1 MNNMTDATD
10 SLHTATAVVWVGT
23 SADKWPTQLT
33 ILWNAFKR
41 PSDPNNVVSLP
52 AFIEENDR
60 VVRERVLKYLV
71 TIKNAEVKNKTTFK
85 HLTLA
90 SGYSYWWSTLIALKR
105 WRNSGNIPFACKIVA
120 LEMLMELHN
129 IRSINVESDEPELR
143 SRILECIRRP
153 EPSKILSY
161 FLGLKSL
168 MIDLGCFLF
177 HLVRALGSFAHYLYE
192 TRKVPKIENQS
203 SLSKQMLFIDFYN
216 ASEPTNQGHQVITS
230 TYWGG
235 LPQWLQNNSTVQPD
249 WLHNFPE
256 NIDNRKIRTATNTL
270 KNRSDENFGSHSLLL
285 FKPTRE
291 TIIESTRSYFLLIRK
306 FWTLR
311 AISKVKY
318 EHSLGTNLW
327 PLFKGEWRE
336 SLIGSTAIRHCL
348 LIASVERFVRLMP
361 KYEQIVYLME
371 NQPWESPFIYSC
383 TKHGQ
388 GRLFGVAHSTV
399 RFWDLRYFQHQDEHS
414 VNSEADHP
422 SPHIIVVN
430 GSEAKSLLQDN
441 RWLTDNQIV
450 VAEAL
455 RYGYLSTLTR
465 TRTIGKSDLPHLV
478 VLGDFLPSANTFL
491 LTKLHESQKFT
502 TTKFRM
508 SLRSHPICKFNSDET
523 RSFNDSITDVDLKT
537 LLESA
542 DVVLTTANSSS
553 AAESVSLGIPTILMV
568 DPESLNYSPFR
579 KTELAQF
586 VTTAEELSS
595 ALIGFNDLVSS
606 QIPDFFCLDDDYPRW
621 RNLLSID

>member
-10 SLHTATAVVWVGT
+10 TLHTATAVVWVGI

-52 AFIEENDR
+52 AFIEENDK

-71 TIKNAEVKNKTTFK
+71 TIKNAEIKNKTTFQ

-291 TIIESTRSYFLLIRK
+291 TIIESTRSYFLLIKK

-311 AISKVKY
+311 TISKVKY

>member
-1 MNNMTDATD
+1 
-10 SLHTATAVVWVGT
+10 
-23 SADKWPTQLT
+23 
-33 ILWNAFKR
+33 
-41 PSDPNNVVSLP
+41 
-52 AFIEENDR
+52 
-60 VVRERVLKYLV
+60 
-71 TIKNAEVKNKTTFK
+71 
-85 HLTLA
+85 
-90 SGYSYWWSTLIALKR
+90 
-105 WRNSGNIPFACKIVA
+105 
-120 LEMLMELHN
+120 
-129 IRSINVESDEPELR
+129 
-143 SRILECIRRP
+143 
-153 EPSKILSY
+153 
-161 FLGLKSL
+161 

-216 ASEPTNQGHQVITS
+216 ASEPTNHGHQVITS

-291 TIIESTRSYFLLIRK
+291 TIIESTRSYFLLIKK

-388 GRLFGVAHSTV
+388 GHLFGVAHSTV

-508 SLRSHPICKFNSDET
+508 SLRSHPICKFNSEET

>member
-1 MNNMTDATD
+1 MTD
-10 SLHTATAVVWVGT
+10 SPHSINAVVWAGP
-23 SADKWPTQLT
+23 SQNKWPTQQI
-33 ILWNAFKR
+33 ILWNAFKG
-41 PSDPNNVVSLP
+41 PSDQNNVISLP
-52 AFIEENDR
+52 AFIEEHDM
-60 VVRERVLKYLV
+60 VVRERVLKYFA
-71 TIKNAEVKNKTTFK
+71 TIKNTEIKNKTTFQ

-105 WRNSGNIPFACKIVA
+105 WRNSGNIPFSCKIVA

-129 IRSINVESDEPELR
+129 IGSITVESDDSELR
-143 SRILECIRRP
+143 SRISECIRRP
-153 EPSKILSY
+153 KPSAIQNS
-161 FLGLKSL
+161 FSCLKSL
-168 MIDLGCFLF
+168 MIDSGYFLF
-177 HLVRALGSFAHYLYE
+177 HLVRALCSFVRYLYE
-192 TRKVPKIENQS
+192 IRNVPRVEDQS

-216 ASEPTNQGHQVITS
+216 GSEPTDQGRQEIAS

-235 LPQWLQNNSTVQPD
+235 LPQWLKTNSTVQPD

-256 NIDNRKIRTATNTL
+256 NINNRRIQAATDSL
-270 KNRSDENFGSHSLLL
+270 RNRSEENFGSHSLLL
-285 FKPTRE
+285 FKPTYE
-291 TIIESTRSYFLLIRK
+291 VIVESVRSYFSLVSK

-311 AISKVKY
+311 SISKIEY
-318 EHSLGTNLW
+318 EHSRGTNLW

-336 SLIGSTAIRHCL
+336 SLLGSTAIRHCL

-361 KYEQIVYLME
+361 TYEKIIYLME

-388 GRLFGVAHSTV
+388 GNLFGVAHSTV
-399 RFWDLRYFQHQDEHS
+399 RFWDLRYFQHQDEHTAK
-414 VNSEADHP
+414 SEADHP

-430 GSEAKSLLQDN
+430 GSEAKLLLQEN
-441 RWLTDNQIV
+441 RWLANNQIV
-450 VAEAL
+450 IAEAL
-455 RYGYLSTLTR
+455 RYGYLSTLTS
-465 TRTIGKSDLPHLV
+465 TRTTGKSVLPHLV

-491 LTKLHESQKFT
+491 LTKLHESQTFT
-502 TTKFRM
+502 TTKFHM
-508 SLRSHPICKFNSDET
+508 SLRSHPICKFDSDET
-523 RSFNDSITDVDLKT
+523 RSFNESITDVDLKT
-537 LLESA
+537 LLGSA

-579 KTELAQF
+579 KTQLAQF

-595 ALIGFNDLVSS
+595 ALNGFNDHVSS

-621 RNLLSID
+621 RKLLSVD

>member
-10 SLHTATAVVWVGT
+10 TLHTATAVVWVGI
-23 SADKWPTQLT
+23 SEDKWPTQLT

-52 AFIEENDR
+52 AFIEENDK

-71 TIKNAEVKNKTTFK
+71 TIKNAEIKNKTTFQ

-153 EPSKILSY
+153 EPSTFLSY

-291 TIIESTRSYFLLIRK
+291 TIIESTRSYFLLIKK

-586 VTTAEELSS
+586 VTSAEELSL

>member
-10 SLHTATAVVWVGT
+10 TLHTATAVVWVGI
-23 SADKWPTQLT
+23 SEDKWPTQLT

-52 AFIEENDR
+52 AFIEENDK

-71 TIKNAEVKNKTTFK
+71 TIKNAEIKNKTTFQ

-291 TIIESTRSYFLLIRK
+291 TIIESTRSYFLLIKK

>member
-1 MNNMTDATD
+1 MSHMSDLTD
-10 SLHTATAVVWVGT
+10 SPHSTKAVVWARIST
-23 SADKWPTQLT
+23 DEWPSQQT
-33 ILWNAFKR
+33 ILWNEFKR
-41 PSDPNNVVSLP
+41 PNDQNNIISLP

-60 VVRERVLKYLV
+60 VVRERVLKYLA
-71 TIKNAEVKNKTTFK
+71 TIKNTKIKNKTTFQ

-120 LEMLMELHN
+120 LEMLMEMHN
-129 IRSINVESDEPELR
+129 IGSITVESDDSELR
-143 SRILECIRRP
+143 SRISECIRQP
-153 EPSKILSY
+153 KPSLILNY
-161 FLGLKSL
+161 FLSLKSL
-168 MIDLGCFLF
+168 MIDIGYFLF
-177 HLVRALGSFAHYLYE
+177 HLVRALGSFVRYLYE
-192 TRKVPKIENQS
+192 IRNVPRVEDQS
-203 SLSKQMLFIDFYN
+203 SLSKQMLFIDFYT
-216 ASEPTNQGHQVITS
+216 ASDPTDQGRQEIAS

-235 LPQWLQNNSTVQPD
+235 LPQWLKTNSIVQPD

-256 NIDNRKIRTATNTL
+256 NINNRKIMDAIKTL
-270 KNRSDENFGSHSLLL
+270 QNRSDENFGGHSLLL
-285 FKPTRE
+285 FKPTRAM
-291 TIIESTRSYFLLIRK
+291 IIESARSYFLLNKK

-311 AISKVKY
+311 AISKIKY
-318 EHSLGTNLW
+318 EHSYGTNLW

-361 KYEQIVYLME
+361 KYEQIIYLME

-388 GRLFGVAHSTV
+388 GNLFGVAHSTV
-399 RFWDLRYFQHQDEHS
+399 RFWDLRYFQHQDEHAI
-414 VNSEADHP
+414 NSEADHP

-441 RWLTDNQIV
+441 HWLTDHQIV
-450 VAEAL
+450 IAEAL

-465 TRTIGKSDLPHLV
+465 TRTKGHSDLPHLV

-491 LTKLHESQKFT
+491 LTKLHESQKIA

-508 SLRSHPICKFNSDET
+508 SLRSHPICKFDSDET
-523 RSFNDSITDVDLKT
+523 RSFNDSITDLDLKT

-579 KTELAQF
+579 KTQLAQF

-595 ALIGFNDLVSS
+595 ALSGFNDHVSS
-606 QIPDFFCLDDDYPRW
+606 QIPDFFCLDNDYPRW

>member
-71 TIKNAEVKNKTTFK
+71 TIKNAEIKNKTTFQ

-177 HLVRALGSFAHYLYE
+177 LLVRALGSFAHYLYE

-291 TIIESTRSYFLLIRK
+291 TIIESTRSYFLLIKK

-361 KYEQIVYLME
+361 KYGQIVYLME

-388 GRLFGVAHSTV
+388 GHLFGVAHSTV

-586 VTTAEELSS
+586 VTSAEELSL

>member
-10 SLHTATAVVWVGT
+10 TLHTATAVVWVGI

-52 AFIEENDR
+52 AFIEENDK

-71 TIKNAEVKNKTTFK
+71 TIKNAEIKNKTTFQ

-177 HLVRALGSFAHYLYE
+177 LLVRALGSFAHYLYE

-291 TIIESTRSYFLLIRK
+291 TIIESTRSYFLLIKK

>member
-10 SLHTATAVVWVGT
+10 TLHTATAVVWVGI

-52 AFIEENDR
+52 AFIEEHDK

-71 TIKNAEVKNKTTFK
+71 TIKNAEIKNKTTFQ

-177 HLVRALGSFAHYLYE
+177 LLVRALGSFAHYLYE

-291 TIIESTRSYFLLIRK
+291 TIIESTRSYFLLIKK

-586 VTTAEELSS
+586 VTSAEELSL

>member
-10 SLHTATAVVWVGT
+10 TLHTATAVVWVGI

-52 AFIEENDR
+52 AFIEENDK

-71 TIKNAEVKNKTTFK
+71 TIKNAEIKNKTTFQ

-291 TIIESTRSYFLLIRK
+291 TIIESTRSYILLIKK

>member
-10 SLHTATAVVWVGT
+10 TLHTATAVVWVGT
-23 SADKWPTQLT
+23 SVDKWPTQLT

-52 AFIEENDR
+52 AFIEENDK

-71 TIKNAEVKNKTTFK
+71 TIKNAEIKNKTTFQ

-177 HLVRALGSFAHYLYE
+177 LLVRALGSFAHYLYE

-291 TIIESTRSYFLLIRK
+291 TIIESTRSYFLLIKK

-465 TRTIGKSDLPHLV
+465 TRTSGESDLPHLV

>member
-1 MNNMTDATD
+1 MTD
-10 SLHTATAVVWVGT
+10 SLHTVKAVVWAGP
-23 SADKWPTQLT
+23 SQHKWPTQQI
-33 ILWNAFKR
+33 ILWNAFKG

-52 AFIEENDR
+52 AFIEEHDM
-60 VVRERVLKYLV
+60 VVRERVLKYFA
-71 TIKNAEVKNKTTFK
+71 TIKNAEVKNKTTFQ

-129 IRSINVESDEPELR
+129 IGSITVESDDSELR
-143 SRILECIRRP
+143 SRISECIRQP
-153 EPSKILSY
+153 KPSLILDC
-161 FLGLKSL
+161 FLSFKSL
-168 MIDLGCFLF
+168 LIDIGYFLF
-177 HLVRALGSFAHYLYE
+177 HLVRALGSFVRYLYE
-192 TRKVPKIENQS
+192 IRNVPRVEDQS

-216 ASEPTNQGHQVITS
+216 SSEPTHHGQKEIAS

-235 LPQWLQNNSTVQPD
+235 LPQWLKTNSTVQPD

-256 NIDNRKIRTATNTL
+256 NIDNRKIQAATHTL
-270 KNRSDENFGSHSLLL
+270 KNKSDENFGSHSLLL

-291 TIIESTRSYFLLIRK
+291 AIVESVRSYFLLAKK

-311 AISKVKY
+311 AISKIKY

-361 KYEQIVYLME
+361 KYEQIIYLME

-388 GRLFGVAHSTV
+388 GNLFGVAHSTV
-399 RFWDLRYFQHQDEHS
+399 RFWDLRYFQHQDEH
-414 VNSEADHP
+414 NAKFQADHP
-422 SPHIIVVN
+422 SPHIFVVN
-430 GSEAKSLLQDN
+430 GSEAKSLLQEN
-441 RWLTDNQIV
+441 HWLTDNQIV
-450 VAEAL
+450 IAEAL
-455 RYGYLSTLTR
+455 RYGYLSTLTS
-465 TRTIGKSDLPHLV
+465 TGTNGKSDLPHLV

>member
-10 SLHTATAVVWVGT
+10 TLHTATAVVWVGI

-52 AFIEENDR
+52 AFIEENDK

-71 TIKNAEVKNKTTFK
+71 TIKNAEIKNKTTFQ

-177 HLVRALGSFAHYLYE
+177 LLVRALGSFAHYLYE

-291 TIIESTRSYFLLIRK
+291 TIIESTRSYFLLIKK

-586 VTTAEELSS
+586 VTSAEELSL

>member
-10 SLHTATAVVWVGT
+10 TLHTATAVVWVGI

-52 AFIEENDR
+52 AFIEENDK

-71 TIKNAEVKNKTTFK
+71 TIKNAEIKNKTTFQ

-153 EPSKILSY
+153 EPSTFLSY

-291 TIIESTRSYFLLIRK
+291 TIIESTRSYFLLIKK

-586 VTTAEELSS
+586 VTSAEELSL

>member
-23 SADKWPTQLT
+23 STDKWPTQLT

-71 TIKNAEVKNKTTFK
+71 TIKNAEIKKKTTFQ

-129 IRSINVESDEPELR
+129 IGSINVESDESKLR

-153 EPSKILSY
+153 EPSTILNY

-168 MIDLGCFLF
+168 MIDLGYFLF
-177 HLVRALGSFAHYLYE
+177 HLVRALGSFVRYLYE
-192 TRKVPKIENQS
+192 IRKVPKIEDQS
-203 SLSKQMLFIDFYN
+203 SLSKQMIFIDFYN
-216 ASEPTNQGHQVITS
+216 AGEPTNQGHQVITS

-291 TIIESTRSYFLLIRK
+291 TIIESTHSYFLLIRK

-311 AISKVKY
+311 AISKIKY

-388 GRLFGVAHSTV
+388 GHLFGVAHSTV

-465 TRTIGKSDLPHLV
+465 TRTSSKSDLPHLV

-508 SLRSHPICKFNSDET
+508 SLRSHPICKFNSEET
-523 RSFNDSITDVDLKT
+523 RTFNDSITDVDLKT

-595 ALIGFNDLVSS
+595 ALSGFNDLGSS
-606 QIPDFFCLDDDYPRW
+606 QIPDFFCLDNDYPRW

>member
-10 SLHTATAVVWVGT
+10 TLHTATAVVWVGI

-52 AFIEENDR
+52 AFIEENDK

-71 TIKNAEVKNKTTFK
+71 TIKNAEIKNKTTFQ

-291 TIIESTRSYFLLIRK
+291 TIIESTRSYILLIKK

-621 RNLLSID
+621 RKLLSVD

>member
-1 MNNMTDATD
+1 MTD
-10 SLHTATAVVWVGT
+10 SLPTVKAVVWAGP
-23 SADKWPTQLT
+23 SQHKWPTEQI
-33 ILWNAFKR
+33 ILWNAFKT

-52 AFIEENDR
+52 AFIEEHDM
-60 VVRERVLKYLV
+60 VVRERVLKYFA
-71 TIKNAEVKNKTTFK
+71 TIKNTEVKNKTTFQ

-129 IRSINVESDEPELR
+129 IGSITVESDDSELR
-143 SRILECIRRP
+143 SRISECIRQP
-153 EPSKILSY
+153 KPSLISDC

-168 MIDLGCFLF
+168 MIDIGYFLF
-177 HLVRALGSFAHYLYE
+177 HLVRALGSFVRYLYE
-192 TRKVPKIENQS
+192 IRNVPR
-203 SLSKQMLFIDFYN
+203 
-216 ASEPTNQGHQVITS
+216 
-230 TYWGG
+230 
-235 LPQWLQNNSTVQPD
+235 LPQWLKTNSTVQPD

-256 NIDNRKIRTATNTL
+256 NIDNRKIQAATHTL
-270 KNRSDENFGSHSLLL
+270 KNKSDENFGSHSLLL

-291 TIIESTRSYFLLIRK
+291 AIAESVRSYFLLAKK

-311 AISKVKY
+311 AISKIKY

-361 KYEQIVYLME
+361 KYEQIIYLME

-388 GRLFGVAHSTV
+388 GNLFGVAHSTV
-399 RFWDLRYFQHQDEHS
+399 RFWDLRYFQHQDEHTAKS
-414 VNSEADHP
+414 QADHP
-422 SPHIIVVN
+422 SPHIFVVN
-430 GSEAKSLLQDN
+430 GSEAKSLLQEN
-441 RWLTDNQIV
+441 HWLTDNQIV
-450 VAEAL
+450 IAEAL
-455 RYGYLSTLTR
+455 RYGYLSTLTS
-465 TRTIGKSDLPHLV
+465 TGTNGKSDLPHLV